1 MAEDA
6 SQRQGFKAQ
15 THCTPSRLHMK
26 RGTVLRVHMLSS
38 SVEGA
43 DAQSWINVVV
53 FNLTR
58 VLVHTV
64 LQLLL
69 RSCARPCLPGHV
81 REGRLGAIADVSAQ
95 ILESRRPKITFIG
108 PPLSYSR
115 SSFVVRAQP
124 LCKNVDFILWLS
136 LLLLM
141 PLHSGRDRSV
151 TSLIP

>member
-1 MAEDA
+1 
-6 SQRQGFKAQ
+6 
-15 THCTPSRLHMK
+15 MK

-69 RSCARPCLPGHV
+69 RSCAHPCLPGHV

-95 ILESRRPKITFIG
+95 ILESRRPKITFIVQQ
-108 PPLSYSR
+108 LFSLTNAVSVR
-115 SSFVVRAQP
+115 AKMFSFSSF
-124 LCKNVDFILWLS
+124 
-136 LLLLM
+136 
-141 PLHSGRDRSV
+141 
-151 TSLIP
+151 TTLIP